1 MTHKKQGSRQTKT
14 DSQKTTQ
21 KHTMGRHAETRGDAY
36 GKHRVAS
43 RGNTEQTDKGMKE
56 NKDYIQTQ

>member
-1 MTHKKQGSRQTKT
+1 MQQFADIIKVQINENIRNNKT
-14 DSQKTTQ
+14 
-21 KHTMGRHAETRGDAY
+21 ETYHGETLGDKD

-43 RGNTEQTDKGMKE
+43 RGNTEQTNKDMKE